1 MRTVGRVSGRRFAS
15 FWPSAWVTHGSGRWS
30 GSALLFCFKA
40 VAVSSALVAVRIDV
54 SAFRSSISAQ
64 VVGAA
69 ERLLRDDGVG
79 DVEAVGGGA
88 RAVVRDG
95 GIRFQPWVGVVD
107 QSLIGDCDCEFG
119 SVEDDFCAHAVA
131 VALSAFEAGVR
142 FSAAGR
148 PHGAGPVEPE
158 RADFLRA
165 VQSLGPR
172 QLIDLVVEQA
182 VRDRLFATLLL
193 GKAGMLALV
202 DESALA
208 GFQAVIREVSNVTTG
223 TRWEIA
229 DVEAAGRRL
238 VAEVEILR
246 ARPVVPAMLDLIEQ
260 AIAVWDELAGYLNDA
275 YYARRVDP
283 QEISEPLVD
292 AHRDLCERLDLD
304 PEEIAERLDRLV
316 DRCHHD
322 TVDPAVYSELLGEAA
337 GPIGRYSRW

>member
-1 MRTVGRVSGRRFAS
+1 MRRPPR
-15 FWPSAWVTHGSGRWS
+15 GST
-30 GSALLFCFKA
+30 CFGA
-40 VAVSSALVAVRIDV
+40 VAVWSALVAVRIDV
-54 SAFRSSISAQ
+54 SAFRSSISAL
-64 VVGAA
+64 VVVAA
-69 ERLLRDDGVG
+69 ERLLRDDGVA
-79 DVEAVGGGA
+79 DLEAVGGGA
-88 RAVVRDG
+88 RAVVCDG

-107 QSLIGDCDCEFG
+107 QALIGDCDCEAG
-119 SVEDDFCAHAVA
+119 SGADDFCAHAVA

-142 FSAAGR
+142 FSAAGT

-172 QLIDLVVEQA
+172 QLTDLVVEQA

-193 GKAGMLALV
+193 GKAGMLAPV

-229 DVEAAGRRL
+229 DLEDAGRRL

-246 ARPVVPAMLDLIEQ
+246 ARPVVPALLDLIEQ
-260 AIAVWDELAGYLNDA
+260 AIVVWDELAGHLNDA
-275 YYARRVDP
+275 YYARRIDP
-283 QEISEPLVD
+283 QEISEPLVE

-304 PEEIAERLDRLV
+304 AEEIAERLDRLV
-316 DRCHHD
+316 DRCDHD
-322 TVDPAVYSELLGEAA
+322 TVDPTVYAELLGEAA
-337 GPIGRYSRW
+337 GLGGRYSQW